1 MKVPHLALGTL
12 GLLFF
17 SWVWLHFI
25 HDPRVRQGALD
36 EVRIDSVL
44 VVLDSLKV
52 RTERRTAE
60 IDSLEGLSISLRDS
74 LEGLAQEQPLIEVVR
89 EGATG
94 ATDAVLDS
102 VSRETSD
109 TLALVRIRFTLQR
122 ERKAWAQ
129 EVLGLKGQ
137 LRITGD
143 LLDNAEARILLV
155 SQNYTETQSALDR
168 TIVDWL
174 DAEQRYQR
182 ARNPGFFRRLE
193 ISFPFAALGAVAG
206 LLAGLGAR

>member
-143 LLDNAEARILLV
+143 LLENAEARILLV

>member
-17 SWVWLHFI
+17 SWMWLHFI

-36 EVRIDSVL
+36 EIRIDSIL
-44 VVLDSLKV
+44 VDNDSLKA
-52 RTERRTAE
+52 RTDRRTAR
-60 IDSLEGLSISLRDS
+60 IDSLEGLSVSLQDS
-74 LEGLAQEQPLIEVVR
+74 LAGLAKEQGQVEIVR

-122 ERKAWAQ
+122 ERKAWVA
-129 EVLGLKGQ
+129 EVQGLKRQ
-137 LRITGD
+137 LSITGD
-143 LLDNAEARILLV
+143 LLDNAEARILLL
-155 SQNYTETQSALDR
+155 SQNTVEVQSALNR

-174 DAEQRYQR
+174 DAEGRYQR

-193 ISFPFAALGAVAG
+193 ISLPFAALGAVAG